1 MPFVPEIAAI
11 RFGTGLSPVIAPPA
25 SAGDMIAR
33 LTGPD
38 HIARD
43 FPIPQFADATPTPG
57 QFRALSRLRRDDD
70 PAISAAAQEEHDRL
84 TARANALRLA
94 TFGATLARW
103 VHTADGL
110 RERLVAFWANH
121 FTVRSKSG
129 QTAHLVTPFVE
140 EAIRPNITG
149 RFADLLAAVITHPMM
164 LAYLDQTDSMGPN
177 SDAAQRRDRGLN
189 ENLARELLELHTVG
203 VDGPYDQDDVRQL
216 AELLTGLGWDM
227 DAGRTVYRPAYA
239 EPGAETVLDTAY
251 PARADLSTIR
261 AALEGLAAH
270 PATARFI
277 SVKLARH
284 FIADDP
290 PEALV
295 DTLDAAFRDSGGD
308 LLAVVTAL
316 LEHPLAWANPAAK
329 VRMPFEYVAAG
340 LRALAVPPA
349 VLIETDVRESRRRFQ
364 IPLTVMGQPW
374 EQAPGP
380 DGWADEAAAW
390 ITPQFMA
397 GRIEWAMRAPVALL
411 PDLPDPRDFVAAA
424 LSPVPDPVAFAA
436 AAAEDRPTGIGVV
449 LASAAF
455 QRR

>member
-1 MPFVPEIAAI
+1 MPFVPEIAAV
-11 RFGTGLSPVIAPPA
+11 RFGTGLSPVIAAPA
-25 SAGDMIAR
+25 SVDDMIAR

-38 HIARD
+38 RAGAD
-43 FPIPQFADATPTPG
+43 FPIPLFADARPTPG
-57 QFRALSRLRRDDD
+57 HFRDLSRLRRDDD
-70 PAISAAAQEEHDRL
+70 PAIAAAAQEEHDRL

-103 VHTADGL
+103 AHTADGL

-129 QTAHLVTPFVE
+129 FTAHLVTPFVE

-149 RFADLLAAVITHPMM
+149 RFADLLTAVITHPMM

-177 SDAAQRRDRGLN
+177 SEAAQRRDRGLN

-227 DAGRTVYRPAYA
+227 DAGHTVYRPTYA
-239 EPGAETVLDTAY
+239 EPGAETVLDTTY
-251 PARADLSTIR
+251 PARADIATIR

-277 SVKLARH
+277 ATKLVRH
-284 FIADDP
+284 FITDTP

-295 DTLDAAFRDSGGD
+295 ATLETTFRDTDGD
-308 LLAVVTAL
+308 LLAVTSAL
-316 LEHPLAWANPAAK
+316 LAHPLAWANTAAK
-329 VRMPFEYVAAG
+329 VRTPFEFLAAS

-349 VLIETDVRESRRRFQ
+349 VLIETDVRQSRRRFQ
-364 IPLTVMGQPW
+364 IPLSVMGQPW

-397 GRIEWAMRAPVALL
+397 GRIDWAMRVPVTLL
-411 PDLPDPRDFVAAA
+411 PDLPDPRDFVAAVLA
-424 LSPVPDPVAFAA
+424 PVPDPVAFAA
-436 AAAEDRPTGIGVV
+436 AAAEDRPTGVGVV
-449 LASAAF
+449 LASSAF